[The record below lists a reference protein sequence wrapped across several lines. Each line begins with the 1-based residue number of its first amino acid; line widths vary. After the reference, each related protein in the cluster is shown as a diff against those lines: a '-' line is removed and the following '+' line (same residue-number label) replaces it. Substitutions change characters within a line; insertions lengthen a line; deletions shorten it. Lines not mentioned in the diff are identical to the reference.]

1 MKINFIDLQA
11 QYQKYKDEIDKEVL
25 EVFASAQFIGGE
37 KLNSLERNLAVYTG
51 SKHAIG
57 CSSGTDALLLALMAL
72 GVGPGDE
79 VVTTPFTFISTAE
92 VIALLGA
99 KSVFVDI
106 DEQSYNIDPAKIES
120 HITDRTKAII
130 PVSLYGQ
137 CADMDAINDIAAKY
151 EIPVIED
158 ACQSFGATYKGKK
171 SCNLSTIGCT
181 SFFPSKPLGAYGD
194 GGAIFTNDD
203 ELASKMR
210 MLLNHGQNER
220 YKHKY
225 VGINGRL
232 DAVQAAILDV
242 KLRHF
247 EREVE
252 LRDHIGARYSDLL
265 EDADVI
271 TPKIA
276 QDNTSVYAQYSIR
289 VNEREEMIAKLG
301 EHGIPTA
308 VHYPVPLHLQEAFA
322 YLGYTEGDFPIS
334 ELVSKQIMSL
344 PMSAYLS
351 EAEQDFVVR
360 AIKG

>member
-11 QYQKYKDEIDKEVL
+11 QYQKYKEEIDKEVL

-37 KLNSLERNLAVYTG
+37 KLNSLERNLAAYTG

-79 VVTTPFTFISTAE
+79 VITTPFTFISTAE

-106 DEQSYNIDPAKIES
+106 DEQSYNIDVTKIES
-120 HITDRTKAII
+120 HITERTKAIM

-137 CADMDAINDIAAKY
+137 CADMDAINEIAARY
-151 EIPVIED
+151 ELPVIED

-203 ELASKMR
+203 ELAEKMR

-225 VGINGRL
+225 IGINGRL

-247 EREVE
+247 DREVE
-252 LRDHIGARYSDLL
+252 LRDHIGTRYSDLL

-276 QDNTSVYAQYSIR
+276 EGNRSVYAQYSIR
-289 VNEREEMIAKLG
+289 VQEREEMIAKLG
-301 EHGIPTA
+301 EQNIPTA

-322 YLGYTEGDFPIS
+322 HLGYTQGDFPIS

-351 EAEQDFVVR
+351 EAEQDFVIN